1 MGTTNSAGK
10 RLRAKWDA
18 GEAAFGMWAG
28 IPTSFTAEL
37 GAVAGYDYVCADLQH
52 GLVDEATMISMFQAI
67 HGTGAVSLARLAWN
81 APHLIMRALDVGAV
95 GVILPLSTTPPRQPV
110 GSRRAATHRTAGAPT
125 VRSGHSWWSGRD
137 PRTT

>member
-37 GAVAGYDYVCADLQH
+37 GAEAEKAQRDLSI
-52 GLVDEATMISMFQAI
+52 VE
-67 HGTGAVSLARLAWN
+67 
-81 APHLIMRALDVGAV
+81 
-95 GVILPLSTTPPRQPV
+95 
-110 GSRRAATHRTAGAPT
+110 RAAADYDRAK
-125 VRSGHSWWSGRD
+125 SE
-137 PRTT
+137 